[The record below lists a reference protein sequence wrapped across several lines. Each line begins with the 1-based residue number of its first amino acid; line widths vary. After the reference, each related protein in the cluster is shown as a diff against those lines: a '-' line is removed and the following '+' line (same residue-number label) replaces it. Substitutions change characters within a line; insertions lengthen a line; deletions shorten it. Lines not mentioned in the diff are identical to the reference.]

1 MHSVRKAMV
10 SALCSLVLATVTV
23 WGAAAQGTKFV
34 LVHGAWHV
42 GDAWDG
48 VIGELQKLGYGA
60 EAITLAGHGK
70 SVDREGVTLSDSEKI
85 LLDHLAQQET
95 PVILVGHS
103 AAGVLLQQASGKAAD
118 KLAAVVFHNAFLIP
132 DGTSLFEALPPDIA
146 KAFEAAAAASEDNSL
161 GVDEGFWRHVL
172 LAGVDEALATDIIAR
187 MVPQPFGYY
196 TQKIDASSFTAVDA
210 PKFVLLATDDHSL
223 PQEAWKGMAT
233 LLGESTTIE
242 IPGGHEVL
250 LTDPEA
256 VAKGLATIAESVKLH

>member
-1 MHSVRKAMV
+1 MISVRKALMSV
-10 SALCSLVLATVTV
+10 MTVIGLLVGLIGSAVATQDV
-23 WGAAAQGTKFV
+23 KFI

-42 GDAWDG
+42 GDAWNG
-48 VIGELQKLGYGA
+48 VIGELDKLGYNA

-70 SVDREGVTLSDSEKI
+70 EADRKDVTLSDSETT
-85 LLDHLAQQET
+85 LLDHVAKQQT

-103 AAGVLLQQASGKAAD
+103 AAGVLLQQASGKVAD

-146 KAFEAAAAASEDNSL
+146 KVFEAAAAASEDNSL

-172 LAGVDEALATDIIAR
+172 LAGVDEAQATDIIAQ

-196 TQKIDASSFTAVDA
+196 TQKIDASTFADVDA
-210 PKFVLLATDDHSL
+210 PKFLLLATDDHSL

-233 LLGESTTIE
+233 LMGDGTTVE

-250 LTDPEA
+250 LTDPEV
-256 VAKGLATIAESVKLH
+256 VAAGLAEIAKSLD